1 MFKNASNLFKY
12 FVKYDIILIER
23 YGDDMPSRMEKYY
36 SPSENKSRINKNK
49 ELYRTIYD
57 EAEYSNVESISV
69 IEKNEKIDIDKI
81 RELINGTNNIN
92 KPKLV
97 KKETILPVVEEEE
110 EEKSYDIRDVLDK
123 AKSER
128 QEKTTRF
135 ANTQYNIL
143 KGISLDSKEVSNSL
157 SEDELKN
164 MIEAISNNSKN
175 GYTTDLL
182 DDLKSIHDPNLA
194 KDIEKN
200 VKNVTDSDD
209 DVQNTKLIEA
219 NLDKSFFTSSLE
231 FSSDDFDD
239 FKEMKETIKK
249 NNILTKIL
257 LFILLVIVI
266 TGALFLIYHF
276 TQK

>member
-1 MFKNASNLFKY
+1 
-12 FVKYDIILIER
+12 
-23 YGDDMPSRMEKYY
+23 MPSRMERYY
-36 SPSENKSRINKNK
+36 SPSEKKSRASKNK

-57 EAEYSNVESISV
+57 EVEYSNVEGISV

-81 RELINGTNNIN
+81 RELINGTNNVN
-92 KPKLV
+92 KPKPI
-97 KKETILPVVEEEE
+97 KEEPTLPIVEEEE

-128 QEKTTRF
+128 QDKTSRF

-143 KGISLDSKEVSNSL
+143 KGISLENKEVPNSL

-164 MIEAISNNSKN
+164 MIEAISSNSKN

-194 KDIEKN
+194 KEVEKVE
-200 VKNVTDSDD
+200 VKSDND
-209 DVQNTKLIEA
+209 DVQNTKLIQS
-219 NLDKSFFTSSLE
+219 NIDKSFFTSSLE
-231 FSSDDFDD
+231 FTSDDFDD
-239 FKEMKETIKK
+239 FKEMKESIKK
-249 NNILTKIL
+249 NSILTKVL

-266 TGALFLIYHF
+266 VGVLFLIYHF

>member
-1 MFKNASNLFKY
+1 
-12 FVKYDIILIER
+12 
-23 YGDDMPSRMEKYY
+23 MPSRMEKYY
-36 SPSENKSRINKNK
+36 SPSENKSRTNKNK

-57 EAEYSNVESISV
+57 ETEYSNVENISV

-81 RELINGTNNIN
+81 RDLINGANNIN

-97 KKETILPVVEEEE
+97 QEKSVLPVVEEKE

-128 QEKTTRF
+128 QGKTTRF

-143 KGISLDSKEVSNSL
+143 KGISLDGKEVSNSL

-194 KDIEKN
+194 KEVEEKS
-200 VKNVTDSDD
+200 KNTIDSDD

-231 FSSDDFDD
+231 FSSNDFDD

-266 TGALFLIYHF
+266 TGVLFLIYHF